1 MRYKQCLHDK
11 KYVIRLFVILEMYF
25 YIWTPITKADLM
37 EWGLAGGA
45 DSARRRQVLL
55 RRLDLPEH
63 LTANGMLEALNL
75 LVSREELEK
84 LLQTE

>member
-1 MRYKQCLHDK
+1 
-11 KYVIRLFVILEMYF
+11 
-25 YIWTPITKADLM
+25 M

-45 DSARRRQVLL
+45 DSSQRRQALL

-75 LVSREELEK
+75 LTDREK
-84 LLQTE
+84 LAELLQDQ

>member
-1 MRYKQCLHDK
+1 M
-11 KYVIRLFVILEMYF
+11 
-25 YIWTPITKADLM
+25 
-37 EWGLAGGA
+37 GAGRGCGQR
-45 DSARRRQVLL
+45 RRRQALL